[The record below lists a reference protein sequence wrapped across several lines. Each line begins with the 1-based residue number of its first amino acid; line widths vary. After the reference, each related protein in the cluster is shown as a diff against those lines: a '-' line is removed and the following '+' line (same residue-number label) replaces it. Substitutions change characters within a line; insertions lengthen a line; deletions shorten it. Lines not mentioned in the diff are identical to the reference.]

1 MHNHT
6 ILLLD
11 IIPLNDNVSA
21 MVMHNCQ
28 PLSALAYSPYG
39 SLGFVNLTE
48 VQCLSLVKQ
57 LLEGVGFLH
66 EHNIAH
72 LDIKFGN
79 LVIDNQ
85 NKLLI
90 IDYGLAEQLKSKE
103 TMLVGYRG

>member
-1 MHNHT
+1 MQNVVAIKCVYKQSDELSILQKLNSAELQSDRNHT

-48 VQCLSLVKQ
+48 V
-57 LLEGVGFLH
+57 
-66 EHNIAH
+66 
-72 LDIKFGN
+72 
-79 LVIDNQ
+79 
-85 NKLLI
+85 
-90 IDYGLAEQLKSKE
+90 
-103 TMLVGYRG
+103 